1 MSGKSDGP
9 VVTTLVCF
17 PIILHARLR
26 VRHAPGIPHA
36 LRGGKF
42 LHPRAYRAAG
52 MILVVPAKAGTHSL
66 RRLLRRGFAAPAWM
80 TIGSCGYGSLLSQG
94 RRPEPS
100 SGMTPQNSSANFPPK
115 ATMSGEDKRVHKG
128 RVVFGAMDEVVFGR
142 HASEALPEQLDR
154 LGASRAFLM
163 VSGTLNRETDEI
175 AKIVRALGPRCVATF
190 DAMPP
195 HTPREAVIAAAAQ
208 ARAVNADLIVTVGG
222 GSITD
227 GAKAVQLCLAN
238 HISTV
243 EGIDQIR
250 AHKGV
255 APDMKAPSV
264 RQISVP
270 TTIAGGE
277 FSAIAGVTNQQTRV
291 KEMLRHDLVM
301 PRAAILDPAVTVHTP
316 EWLFLSTGIRAV
328 AHCVEGLCSRE
339 AHPYVDAQAV
349 KGLSMLT
356 QALPRVRE
364 NPGDLDARMDC
375 PIGTRLS
382 MGALSPHVPTG
393 ASNGIGYVLGAVYNV
408 PHGYTSCVMLP
419 SVMRWNKPD
428 NAERQ
433 ELVSAAMGH
442 PGEDAAEVLDRFIR
456 DLGMPRSL
464 HEIKIGPEHFERIAE
479 QAMATPWI
487 PRNPRKIDGPAQV
500 REILVLAA

>member
-1 MSGKSDGP
+1 
-9 VVTTLVCF
+9 
-17 PIILHARLR
+17 
-26 VRHAPGIPHA
+26 
-36 LRGGKF
+36 
-42 LHPRAYRAAG
+42 
-52 MILVVPAKAGTHSL
+52 
-66 RRLLRRGFAAPAWM
+66 
-80 TIGSCGYGSLLSQG
+80 
-94 RRPEPS
+94 
-100 SGMTPQNSSANFPPK
+100 
-115 ATMSGEDKRVHKG
+115 MSGEDKRVHKG

-142 HASEALPEQLDR
+142 PAAAAVVEQMDR

-175 AKIVRALGPRCVATF
+175 EKIRTSLGGRCAATF

-195 HTPREAVIAAAAQ
+195 HTPREAVIAAAEQ
-208 ARAVNADLIVTVGG
+208 ARAANADLIVTVGG

-238 HISTV
+238 DIRTV
-243 EGIDQIR
+243 DDIDRVR
-250 AHKGV
+250 ANKGV
-255 APDMKAPSV
+255 TPPMAAPSV

-277 FSAIAGVTNQQTRV
+277 FSALAGVTNQRTKV

-301 PRAAILDPAVTVHTP
+301 PRAVILDPAVTRHTP
-316 EWLFLSTGIRAV
+316 EWLWLSTGIRAV
-328 AHCVEGLCSRE
+328 DHCVEGLCSRE
-339 AHPYVDAQAV
+339 AHPYADAQAL

-356 QALPRVRE
+356 QALPRVKADP
-364 NPGDLDARMDC
+364 NDLDARMDC
-375 PIGTRLS
+375 QIGTWLS
-382 MGALSPHVPTG
+382 MGPLASGVPMG
-393 ASNGIGYVLGAVYNV
+393 ASHGIGYVLGAEFGV

-419 SVMRWNKPD
+419 SVMRWNKSD

-433 ELVSAAMGH
+433 AQVAAAMGK
-442 PGEDAAEVLDRFIR
+442 PGKDAADVLDTFIR
-456 DLGMPRSL
+456 DLGLPRSL
-464 HEIKIGPEHFERIAE
+464 QDVRIGPEQFERIAQ